1 MVEPIMLTLGIAVLA
16 VILVALALLTI
27 LKILNSGIEYY
38 WKISLISL
46 IIATLVGAGVGFFFL
61 FIYIFLWTS

>member
-46 IIATLVGAGVGFFFL
+46 IIAALVGAGVGFFFL
-61 FIYIFLWTS
+61 FIYIFL